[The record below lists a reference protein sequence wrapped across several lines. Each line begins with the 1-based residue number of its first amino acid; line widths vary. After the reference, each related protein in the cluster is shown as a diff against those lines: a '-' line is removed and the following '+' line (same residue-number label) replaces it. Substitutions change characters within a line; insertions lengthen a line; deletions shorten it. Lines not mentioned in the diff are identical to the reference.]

1 MFLLILLLRSGYIIL
16 RPNTR
21 TVHASTTLVST
32 QTLLSSNNPIY
43 KGAYTPYTQTGV
55 QPQISSV
62 VGSSAKVVNSGT
74 TFSVLS
80 GKLSSSFSAVAPSL
94 SVAAKSILKYAGP
107 VGLLYSA
114 YDATKN
120 VYEPAKGVGSS
131 LEKLYDAMTLPPL
144 IS

>member
-1 MFLLILLLRSGYIIL
+1 MNNLVVN
-16 RPNTR
+16 PNTR

-74 TFSVLS
+74 TFSALS
-80 GKLSSSFSAVAPSL
+80 GKLSSTFSAITP
-94 SVAAKSILKYAGP
+94 
-107 VGLLYSA
+107 
-114 YDATKN
+114 
-120 VYEPAKGVGSS
+120 
-131 LEKLYDAMTLPPL
+131 MT
-144 IS
+144 